1 MKRAEAERAV
11 ADSNLDRPEK
21 LTLMMLLRRAH
32 NDTLEVPGWR
42 TPTLRQLAPEACFGT
57 PASPDTRGLRRVLAH
72 LASHGWVKYVA
83 GQGHRS
89 TYILLPGG
97 VVPEACVPGACT
109 RQKGGVGN
117 PPFHCR
123 KGGAA
128 DPPILGRKGGARN
141 PRKGGHAALPPVS
154 LATVGSGISGV
165 SGCDVPVNWTEYV
178 RMKSGPSMNHC
189 GSAFARKPMPPSAA
203 LIAAGLSPVKTVIS
217 SVLPCSSDV
226 RMDQNS
232 RSANRRFARA

>member
-117 PPFHCR
+117 PLSIAEKGVLRTPLSWAEKGVPGTREKGVTRLCR
-123 KGGAA
+123 QF
-128 DPPILGRKGGARN
+128 PWP
-141 PRKGGHAALPPVS
+141 
-154 LATVGSGISGV
+154 
-165 SGCDVPVNWTEYV
+165 
-178 RMKSGPSMNHC
+178 
-189 GSAFARKPMPPSAA
+189 
-203 LIAAGLSPVKTVIS
+203 
-217 SVLPCSSDV
+217 
-226 RMDQNS
+226 Q
-232 RSANRRFARA
+232 